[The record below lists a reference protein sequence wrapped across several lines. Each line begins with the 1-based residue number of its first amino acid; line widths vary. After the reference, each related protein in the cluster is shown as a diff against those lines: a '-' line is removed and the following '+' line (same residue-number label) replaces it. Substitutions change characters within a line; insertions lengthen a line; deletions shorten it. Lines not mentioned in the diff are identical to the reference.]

1 MKELH
6 GSASVPVAASPDRC
20 LALLEAVDEYPTW
33 YPEVVQEATVLE
45 RDARGRPTRVK
56 STLHVARGPLVK
68 DFHLVLAV
76 ISDGQ
81 REVKLMRLHEAGS
94 GDEEFEAHWHVE
106 QAVSARI
113 RLDLTASLDVPRF
126 LPLGGIGDSMAEGF
140 VAAAANQ
147 LRGG

>member
-6 GSASVPVAASPDRC
+6 GSASAPTVASADRC
-20 LALLEAVDEYPTW
+20 IALLEAVDEYPSW
-33 YPEVVQEATVLE
+33 YPDVVQEATVLE

-76 ISDGQ
+76 SSDGQ
-81 REVKLMRLHEAGS
+81 REVKLVRLLEAGS
-94 GDEEFEAHWHVE
+94 GDEQFEAVWHVE

-113 RLDLTASLDVPRF
+113 ALDLHASLDVPRF
-126 LPLGGIGDSMAEGF
+126 LPIGGIGDSMAEGF
-140 VAAAANQ
+140 VVAAANR
-147 LRGG
+147 LRSG